1 MIFYIFKCNFL
12 VIFYSLKYKLPLAQ
26 KDCASR
32 LYFCNRKTTNQN
44 KPNMKNTKTI
54 FTHISI
60 ICTIVMTVALLCAGM
75 VDAIEVRFAISGIAV
90 LLVGGL
96 YALRAAMQKHDFSDL
111 AMAQLKKA
119 GFACKRK
126 EDGIVVKQGDLV
138 MKAKLWNNGS
148 HGLKRVHFMLEFAP
162 NIINDVLPEGWAV
175 LAAECNANY
184 DHTMMKFYGDHFCC
198 MVETS
203 VKSAKDFLEE
213 YRFAFDKINETM
225 QGMQANA
232 DRVASQFPIK
242 KKRVGF
248 VVDAQ

>member
-60 ICTIVMTVALLCAGM
+60 ICTIVMTVALLGAGM
-75 VDAIEVRFAISGIAV
+75 VEDMMVRFVISGAAAV
-90 LLVGGL
+90 LVWCAYLTL
-96 YALRAAMQKHDFSDL
+96 SMKQKHDFSDQ
-111 AMAQLKKA
+111 AIAQLKKA
-119 GFACKRK
+119 GLACKK
-126 EDGIVVKQGDLV
+126 KDDSILVKQGKLTL
-138 MKAKLWNNGS
+138 KARLWNNGT
-148 HGLKRVHFMLEFAP
+148 HGLKRVHFMCEFAP
-162 NIINDVLPEGWAV
+162 EVINDVQPEGWCV
-175 LAAECNANY
+175 LATECNANY
-184 DHTMMKFYGDHFCC
+184 DHTTVKFYGDHFSC

-203 VKSAKDFLEE
+203 VKNAKDFLEE
-213 YRFAFDKINETM
+213 YRFAFEKINETL
-225 QGMQANA
+225 QGIQANA
-232 DRVASQFPIK
+232 DRVASQFPVK